1 MRPLDPLRGNWACC
15 SSKGSLLVRTR
26 LKCPAVG
33 VVFLRLR
40 VAVSQSKSERRRLER
55 ARKRK
60 HKHMQAV
67 AEARRESHLRRGLGA
82 AISAD
87 AELRRGDA
95 DAALSRARR
104 AATLRPRD
112 VEVACL
118 YVDAARA
125 SNDLREERRALE
137 HLAEIVVPDATLLIR
152 LAYLSVQTGDPDR
165 ARHLAERGRALLP
178 RRMKNRKGWLRMLE
192 LVESLTGSAG
202 GKAEQ
207 LTFSI
212 GIGGKPAEPEPDP
225 RSGEGR
231 QEEQQTEAP
240 PLGAAEAA
248 PCGSGEEDTAEVPQP
263 AAPVEIPIEI
273 ADAVEG
279 FAAFDAATF
288 AALEDVELAG
298 IAARIRD
305 AESYDRLL
313 ALDQSRGVLRLSHQ
327 EETARRVLVGL
338 LGRAL
343 LADEVGLG
351 KTIEAGIVLKEYL
364 LRGRVE
370 SALILV
376 PPSLVGQWR
385 EELAAKFGIETRTT
399 EEAAFRADPDRFWSS
414 PGVAIASLATAR
426 SARHRRGVTERPWD
440 LVIVDE
446 AHALK
451 NARTEAY
458 ALVSRLTSRFLLLLT
473 ATPVENRLEELYN
486 LVSLIRPGHLG
497 GRREF
502 LGRYGD
508 RSGGASDAAR
518 RDVRALLGEIMIRNT
533 RALSGVRLP
542 PRFART
548 LLVEPGVGEDDLY
561 RHLTSALRALG
572 AAGPTRL
579 LLSILLQEAGSS
591 PDAVRA
597 TLEKV
602 RASRDRPSEILEAL
616 APALAFLE
624 GGGLRTAKGRTL
636 LQLLGEREPTVVF
649 TRFRATLDFLAAT
662 LAEAGMSSERMDG
675 DLPARLR
682 REAVERAQARG
693 SVLLSTDVG
702 SEGLNLQFCRRI
714 VNFDL
719 PWNPMRIEQRIGRVH
734 RIGQEHPVNVVNLCL
749 AGSIEERILEI
760 LDQRI
765 NLFELVVGEVEMI
778 LGYLEEER
786 EFHDI
791 VFDAF
796 ADPAEGERERKFRR
810 LGDALAIARRRY
822 QGVKSFDERLFR
834 NELGV

>member
-1 MRPLDPLRGNWACC
+1 M
-15 SSKGSLLVRTR
+15 
-26 LKCPAVG
+26 
-33 VVFLRLR
+33 
-40 VAVSQSKSERRRLER
+40 SQSKSERRRLER

-67 AEARRESHLRRGLGA
+67 AEARRESHRLRGLGE
-82 AISAD
+82 AIEAD
-87 AELRRGDA
+87 AELRHGDA
-95 DAALSRARR
+95 DAALSRARG
-104 AATLRPRD
+104 AAMLRPRD
-112 VEVACL
+112 IQVARL
-118 YVDAARA
+118 YAEAARV
-125 SNDLREERRALE
+125 SNDVREERRALE
-137 HLAEIVVPDATLLIR
+137 HLAEIVIPEATLLIR
-152 LAYLSVQTGDPDR
+152 LAYLSLQTGDPDR
-165 ARHLAERGRALLP
+165 ARDLASRGRALLP
-178 RRMKNRKGWLRMLE
+178 RRMKNRKGWLQMLE
-192 LVESLTGSAG
+192 IVEAVTGSG
-202 GKAEQ
+202 
-207 LTFSI
+207 
-212 GIGGKPAEPEPDP
+212 
-225 RSGEGR
+225 SGEGQQLTLSMGNGGEPAELAPR
-231 QEEQQTEAP
+231 AGEERQTEEGSF
-240 PLGAAEAA
+240 GAADATTRLLRE
-248 PCGSGEEDTAEVPQP
+248 TAEVPASGP
-263 AAPVEIPIEI
+263 PLEIPVEI

-279 FAAFDAATF
+279 FEALGGGTF
-288 AALEDVELAG
+288 ATLEDVELAA

-313 ALDQSRGVLRLSHQ
+313 ALDQARDLLRLSHQ
-327 EETARRVLVGL
+327 EETARRVLAGL

-370 SALILV
+370 SALVLV

-385 EELAAKFGIETRTT
+385 EELAAKFAIEARTT
-399 EEAAFRADPDRFWSS
+399 EDAAFRADPDGFWTA

-426 SARHRRGVTERPWD
+426 SARHRESVTERSWD

-446 AHALK
+446 AHVLK

-502 LGRYGD
+502 LGRYDD
-508 RSGGASDAAR
+508 RSGRANEAAR
-518 RDVRALLGEIMIRNT
+518 REVRTLLGAIMIRNT

-548 LLVEPGVGEDDLY
+548 LLVTPDVGEGELY
-561 RHLTSALRALG
+561 RHLVSALRALG
-572 AAGPTRL
+572 AGGRTRL
-579 LLSILLQEAGSS
+579 LLSVLLQEAGSS

-602 RASRDRPSEILEAL
+602 GASDDRSPEVRERL
-616 APALAFLE
+616 APAIDFL
-624 GGGLRTAKGRTL
+624 GSGLRTAKGQAL
-636 LQLLGEREPTVVF
+636 LQILGEREPTVVF
-649 TRFRATLDFLAAT
+649 TRFRATLDFLAVT
-662 LAEAGMSSERMDG
+662 LAEAGMASERMGG
-675 DLPARLR
+675 DVPARLR
-682 REAVERAQARG
+682 REAVERAREDG

-734 RIGQEHPVNVVNLCL
+734 RIGQEHTVNVVNLCL

-778 LGYLEEER
+778 LGYLEEGR
-786 EFHDI
+786 EFHEL

-796 ADPAEGERERKFRR
+796 ADPSEGERERSFRR
-810 LGDALAIARRRY
+810 IGDALGAARRRY
-822 QGVKSFDERLFR
+822 QGVKTFDEEFFR